1 MSALDNPASSEGAVG
16 KRPFDAEYARRR
28 AAADLFEEGKGYK
41 AVSTALGINRE
52 TVRDWSYIWRAFG
65 SESFCHVRG
74 DGERAVYPPEVKR
87 AAVKDRMEGKSMVEV
102 MAKYGIRS
110 RHQIK
115 EWCRIAA
122 KKEGFP
128 E

>member
-1 MSALDNPASSEGAVG
+1 MSAFESPASSKGIDE
-16 KRPFDAEYARRR
+16 DAAGARRR
-28 AAADLFEEGKGYK
+28 AAAELFEAGKGYK

-87 AAVKDRMEGKSMVEV
+87 AAVKDRMEGKPMVDV
-102 MAKYGIRS
+102 MAKHGVRS

-115 EWCRIAA
+115 EWCRIAVE
-122 KKEGFP
+122 KGGLP